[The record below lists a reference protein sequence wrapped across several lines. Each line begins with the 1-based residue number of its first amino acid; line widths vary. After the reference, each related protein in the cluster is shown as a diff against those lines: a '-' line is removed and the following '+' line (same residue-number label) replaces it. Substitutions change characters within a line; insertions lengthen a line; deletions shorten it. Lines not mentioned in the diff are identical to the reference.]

1 MRKARLFA
9 TLIFQFTAGWVFAQ
23 KYNTPEQLNRLRPL
37 QDSLKKL
44 GAQIVNNENDIE
56 RKNANYQFIRTLV
69 KALNVPNSYAF
80 NFDSV
85 KTISNL
91 RSPDNK
97 FRIMSWFVQ
106 NEDGSYRFY
115 GAIQM
120 NTGSKLALYP
130 LEDYSPFF
138 KNPAD
143 SVTDHRKWYGA
154 EYYKIVQVNAATPY
168 YVLLGWKGNTVKST
182 KKIIETLWFKE
193 GKPMFGLPVFNTDK
207 TTSKRIIFEYNRQA
221 SMLLRHV
228 PEQNLIVFD
237 HLSPPDSKMK
247 GQLSMY
253 GPDLSYDGFK
263 LINGKWVLKENL
275 DMRNIP
281 APSDMDVP
289 DPKQQAIKDRNLVP
303 RRKTN

>member
-1 MRKARLFA
+1 MKKVRLLA
-9 TLIFQFTAGWVFAQ
+9 TLTFQFLTSWLYAQ
-23 KYNTPEQLNRLRPL
+23 KYNSPDQLNQLRPF
-37 QDSLKKL
+37 QDSLKRL
-44 GAQIVNNENDIE
+44 GFQMINNESDVE

-69 KALNVPNSYAF
+69 RALKVTNSYAF

-97 FRIMSWFVQ
+97 FRLMSWFVQ

-115 GAIQM
+115 GAIQI
-120 NTGSKLALYP
+120 NTGGKLSLFP
-130 LEDYSPFF
+130 LEDYSPFL

-143 SVTDHRKWYGA
+143 SITDHRKWYGA
-154 EYYKIVQVNAATPY
+154 EYYKIVQVNAVTPY

-182 KKIIETLWFKE
+182 KKVIEALSFKD
-193 GKPMFGLPVFNTDK
+193 GKPVFGLPVFNTSK
-207 TTSKRIIFEYNRQA
+207 TTLNRVIFEYNRQT
-221 SMLLRHV
+221 SMLLRHI

-247 GQLSMY
+247 SQLSTY
-253 GPDLSYDGFK
+253 GPDLTYDGFK
-263 LINGKWVLKENL
+263 LTNGKWVLKENL

-281 APSDMDVP
+281 APSDVDVP
-289 DPKQQAIKDRNLVP
+289 DPKQQAIKDRSLIP
-303 RRKTN
+303 RRKAN

>member
-9 TLIFQFTAGWVFAQ
+9 TLIFQCIAGCLYAQ
-23 KYNTPEQLNRLRPL
+23 KYNTPDQLNQLRPL
-37 QDSLKKL
+37 QDSLKRL
-44 GAQIVNNENDIE
+44 GLLMINNESDVE

-69 KALNVPNSYAF
+69 KALKVPNSYAF

-97 FRIMSWFVQ
+97 FRVMSWFVQ

-115 GAIQM
+115 GAMQL
-120 NTGSKLALYP
+120 NTGNKLALYP
-130 LEDYSPFF
+130 LEDYSPFL

-154 EYYKIVQVNAATPY
+154 EYYKIIQVSASTPY

-182 KKIIETLWFKE
+182 KKVIEALWFKD
-193 GKPMFGLPVFNTDK
+193 GKPMFGMPVFTTGNT
-207 TTSKRIIFEYNRQA
+207 THQRVVFEYNRQA
-221 SMLLRHV
+221 SMLLRHM

-237 HLSPPDSKMK
+237 HLAPPDNKMK
-247 GQLSMY
+247 GQPSMY
-253 GPDLSYDGFK
+253 GPDLTYDGFK
-263 LINGKWVLKENL
+263 LTNGKWVLKENL

-281 APSDMDVP
+281 APNDVEVP
-289 DPKQQAIKDRNLVP
+289 DPKQQAIKDRSQIKS
-303 RRKTN
+303 RKN

>member
-1 MRKARLFA
+1 MRKAWLFF
-9 TLIFQFTAGWVFAQ
+9 TFIFQFFACWLFAQ
-23 KYNTPEQLNRLRPL
+23 KYNTPDQLNQLRPF
-37 QDSLKKL
+37 QDSLKRL
-44 GAQIVNNENDIE
+44 GLQMVNNQSDVE

-69 KALNVPNSYAF
+69 GALKVPNSYAF

-97 FRIMSWFVQ
+97 FRIMTWFVL

-115 GAIQM
+115 GAVQL
-120 NTGSKLALYP
+120 NTGNKLALFP
-130 LEDYSPFF
+130 LEDYSPFL

-143 SVTDHRKWYGA
+143 SVTDYRKWYGA
-154 EYYKIVQVNAATPY
+154 EYYKIVQVNASTPY

-182 KKIIETLWFKE
+182 KKIIEALWFKD
-193 GKPMFGLPVFNTDK
+193 GKPVFGLPVF
-207 TTSKRIIFEYNRQA
+207 TTGTTTHQRVVFEYNRQA

-253 GPDLSYDGFK
+253 GPDLTYDGFK

-281 APSDMDVP
+281 APSDIDIP
-289 DPKQQAIKDRNLVP
+289 DPKQQAVKDRNQIKV
-303 RRKTN
+303 RKN

>member
-1 MRKARLFA
+1 MRKTRLFA
-9 TLIFQFTAGWVFAQ
+9 TLIFQFIAGWLYAQ
-23 KYNTPEQLNRLRPL
+23 KYNSPDQLNQLRPF
-37 QDSLKKL
+37 QDSLKRL
-44 GAQIVNNENDIE
+44 GLQMINNESDVE

-69 KALNVPNSYAF
+69 RALRVPNSYAF

-120 NTGSKLALYP
+120 NTGGKLSLFP
-130 LEDYSPFF
+130 LEDYSPLL

-143 SVTDHRKWYGA
+143 SVTDSRKWYGA
-154 EYYKIVQVNAATPY
+154 EYYKIIQVNAATPY

-182 KKIIETLWFKE
+182 KKVIEAIWFKD
-193 GKPMFGLPVFNTDK
+193 GRPTFGLPVFNAGN
-207 TTSKRIIFEYNRQA
+207 TTLKRMIFEYNRQT
-221 SMLLRHV
+221 SMLLRYV

-237 HLSPPDSKMK
+237 HLSPPDNKMK
-247 GQLSMY
+247 GQLNTY
-253 GPDLSYDGFK
+253 GPDLTYDGFK

-281 APSDMDVP
+281 APSDADLP